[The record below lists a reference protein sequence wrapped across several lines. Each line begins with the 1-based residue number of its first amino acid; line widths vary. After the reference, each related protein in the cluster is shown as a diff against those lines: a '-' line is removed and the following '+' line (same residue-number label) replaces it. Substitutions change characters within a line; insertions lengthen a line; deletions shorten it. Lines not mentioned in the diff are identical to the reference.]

1 MPTIWT
7 NQLSQ
12 AQLDLLLL
20 LADRREE
27 ASGFKLVLNN
37 RCKAGIIVP
46 YEREKR
52 TVKALVDRGL
62 VRWVYVGPGIPFT
75 GITLTQ
81 LGADTLSPPSKVT
94 YPECASKP

>member
-1 MPTIWT
+1 MTIWT

-12 AQLDLLLL
+12 AQRDLLLL

-37 RCKAGIIVP
+37 RCEHGIVAP

-62 VRWVYVGPGIPFT
+62 VKWVWVPAAPRS

-81 LGADTLSPPSKVT
+81 LGADTLEPPGKVT
-94 YPECASKP
+94 QP